1 MLTSSRPPPPLLLQL
16 PRGQRLHLKG
26 QTGQDQAQPPGPQGR
41 SQAGVDCLHAQ
52 GAAEGP
58 RPLLP
63 MGGAKTSCVG
73 IEKKFLGSQ

>member
-52 GAAEGP
+52 GAAGGP
-58 RPLLP
+58 RPLLLL
-63 MGGAKTSCVG
+63 GGAKTSWVG
-73 IEKKFLGSQ
+73 RENTCLRSR